1 MTAVSK
7 LAAARGQSLC
17 VRQLAELETVFDAAF
32 SVIVWQRSRP
42 SISSDAFAPWFAR
55 HGRFIREIRASEC
68 RAHLIAG
75 LCDLPPASAL
85 ACDLA
90 SLGDLFATLMG
101 AERSGLRVEVT
112 GQRMCPRL
120 HVDNVALRMTSGLL
134 RPGRVVRQMQ
144 AFDVGLLTSARWPGN
159 EGYGAIHPSPAVP
172 PGETRILV
180 SWDAH

>member
-7 LAAARGQSLC
+7 LAAVRGQSLC

-42 SISSDAFAPWFAR
+42 SISSD
-55 HGRFIREIRASEC
+55 
-68 RAHLIAG
+68 
-75 LCDLPPASAL
+75 ASAL

-180 SWDAH
+180 SWEAL